1 MDIELNKR
9 IRSMRK
15 QKGFSQSGMAKK
27 LEISQMAYS
36 KIERGK
42 TKLNLEYINQLAE
55 ILEVNIWD
63 LMNTQKEYSEVTKK
77 ELDFTKNLD
86 LLVAFISKYDKK
98 IHYLKNE
105 IAILKHS
112 LQPPSTKSR

>member
-1 MDIELNKR
+1 MEVELNKR
-9 IRSMRK
+9 IRSIRK
-15 QKGFSQSGMAKK
+15 QKGFSQSVMAKK

-63 LMNTQKEYSEVTKK
+63 IINTKK
-77 ELDFTKNLD
+77 ECAEVIENELNLDKNLY
-86 LLVAFISKYDKK
+86 LLTAFINQYDKE
-98 IHYLKNE
+98 ISHLKNE
-105 IAILKHS
+105 IANLKH
-112 LQPPSTKSR
+112 P

>member
-9 IRSMRK
+9 IRSIRK

-63 LMNTQKEYSEVTKK
+63 LINTKK
-77 ELDFTKNLD
+77 EYTEITQNEVNFTINLD
-86 LLVAFISKYDKK
+86 LLTAFISKYDKE
-98 IHYLKNE
+98 IAQLKNE
-105 IAILKHS
+105 MEILKQS
-112 LQPPSTKSR
+112 LNLLRV